1 MRKLEKRAI
10 ICIVFASILVIGLAV
25 FLFRYVV
32 DGGDWVS
39 FPANKHIYS
48 DGVLGRGTVYDRNG
62 TLLLSNEDGSV
73 AYNDSASIRRATI
86 HAVGDKEGNIQT
98 GAESAFADKLT
109 GYNLITGTYSMTGK
123 GRDLYLTIDADVCA
137 VADEALGS
145 YSGTVGVY
153 NYKTGD
159 IICLVSS
166 PNFDPYDPPEVGD
179 DDNSGLY
186 LNRFYSGRIV
196 PGSIF
201 KLVTTAAAIDNI
213 SDLDSWSYTC
223 TGSMELGNDRITC
236 PYVHGTVD
244 IGKALTV
251 SCNCAYAELTLEL
264 GADVMSE
271 YVDKLGLTKSRSV
284 NGIKT
289 AKGSFNFST
298 DNQASLAWSG
308 IGQFED
314 LLNPCTMMI
323 YMGAIANGG
332 RAVLPQTIDKVR
344 TSIGLPAS
352 IPYKFWSGKMLSEE
366 TAARLEEMMHNNV
379 VNNYGEGNFPGL
391 DLCAKSGT
399 AEVGGDAAPN
409 AWFAGFI
416 RNEDY
421 PLAFIVLVENG
432 GSGSKVAGQV
442 ASTVLQSIVNGD

>member
-10 ICIVFASILVIGLAV
+10 ICIVFAAILVIGLAI

-39 FPANKHIYS
+39 FPSNKHIYS
-48 DGVLGRGTVYDRNG
+48 DGVLSRGTVYDRDG
-62 TLLLSNEDGSV
+62 EMLLSNEGGSV
-73 AYNDSASIRRATI
+73 TYNDSASIRKATI
-86 HAVGDKEGNIQT
+86 HAVGDPAGNIKT

-109 GYNLITGTYSMTGK
+109 GYNVITGTYSMSGK
-123 GRDLYLTIDADVCA
+123 GRDLYLTLDADVCT
-137 VADEALGS
+137 VANEALGGRG
-145 YSGTVGVY
+145 GTVGVY

-166 PNFDPYDPPEVGD
+166 PNFDPNNIPDVGED
-179 DDNSGLY
+179 DSSGLF

-201 KLVTTAAAIDNI
+201 KLVTTAAA
-213 SDLDSWSYTC
+213 LDKMNNLSAWTYTC
-223 TGSMELGNDRITC
+223 TGRKELGNDAITC
-236 PYVHGTVD
+236 PNPHGTVD
-244 IGKALTV
+244 IGEALTV

-264 GADVMSE
+264 GGDVLAE
-271 YVDKLGLTKSRSV
+271 YVDKLGLTDSRSI

-289 AKGSFNFST
+289 AKGSFNFNT
-298 DNQASLAWSG
+298 DNQASLAWAG

-314 LLNPCTMMI
+314 LLNPCTMMV

-332 RAVLPQTIDKVR
+332 RAVLPQTIAKVR
-344 TSIGLPAS
+344 TSMGLPAS
-352 IPYKFWSGKMLSEE
+352 FPYKLWSGKMLSSD
-366 TAARLEEMMHNNV
+366 TADQLEEMMHNNV
-379 VNNYGEGNFPGL
+379 VNNYGEGNYPGL

-399 AEVGGDAAPN
+399 AEVGGSAEPN

-416 RNEDY
+416 RNPDY

-432 GSGSKVAGQV
+432 GSGSKVAGRV
-442 ASTVLQSIVNGD
+442 ANSVLQAIVNE